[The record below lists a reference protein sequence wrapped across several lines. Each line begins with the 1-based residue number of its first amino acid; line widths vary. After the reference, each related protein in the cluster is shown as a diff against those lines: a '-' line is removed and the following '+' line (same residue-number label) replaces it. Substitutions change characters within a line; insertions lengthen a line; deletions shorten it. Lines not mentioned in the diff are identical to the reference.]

1 MLGGGAHLSPCGKLK
16 PCFPF
21 SSSRR
26 QRERELDMQLNLRTS
41 QLSSLQ
47 QLVDNMQK
55 DCEDVSVLR
64 DEVDVLRPTAT
75 ALAKAEVIL
84 LFANYWLF

>member
-1 MLGGGAHLSPCGKLK
+1 MS
-16 PCFPF
+16 FF
-21 SSSRR
+21 R
-26 QRERELDMQLNLRTS
+26 QRERELDMQLAMRTS

-55 DCEDVSVLR
+55 DCEDASMLR

-84 LFANYWLF
+84 WLC